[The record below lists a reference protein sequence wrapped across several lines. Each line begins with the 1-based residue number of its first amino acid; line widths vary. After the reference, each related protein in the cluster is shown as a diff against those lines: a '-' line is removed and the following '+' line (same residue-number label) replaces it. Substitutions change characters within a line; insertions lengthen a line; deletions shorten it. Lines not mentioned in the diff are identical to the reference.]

1 LCYVHVGEPLTRGQR
16 YGFIRFG
23 SRVDVY
29 LPVGSRPRVSI
40 GEKVSASSTILA
52 EFAE

>member
-1 LCYVHVGEPLTRGQR
+1 
-16 YGFIRFG
+16 
-23 SRVDVY
+23 VY
-29 LPVGSRPRVSI
+29 LPVGSRPRVAI

>member
-1 LCYVHVGEPLTRGQR
+1 
-16 YGFIRFG
+16 
-23 SRVDVY
+23 VY

-52 EFAE
+52 ELPTQSA

>member
-1 LCYVHVGEPLTRGQR
+1 
-16 YGFIRFG
+16 
-23 SRVDVY
+23 VY

-52 EFAE
+52 EL

>member
-1 LCYVHVGEPLTRGQR
+1 VRAGEPLSRGQR

-52 EFAE
+52 ELPTQSA

>member
-1 LCYVHVGEPLTRGQR
+1 
-16 YGFIRFG
+16 
-23 SRVDVY
+23 VY

-52 EFAE
+52 ELEL